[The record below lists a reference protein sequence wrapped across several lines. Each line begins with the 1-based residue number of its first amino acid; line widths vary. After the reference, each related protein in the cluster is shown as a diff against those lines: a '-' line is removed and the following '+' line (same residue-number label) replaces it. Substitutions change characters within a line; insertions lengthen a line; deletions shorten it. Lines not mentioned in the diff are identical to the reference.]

1 MTLIHVHGPKLKYYI
16 NRFAGIGMEINFI
29 PKQILRFQIL
39 GIVLALLVFVQYI
52 GYNNDLSFMGA
63 CNSDESD
70 VLLLEKFIG

>member
-1 MTLIHVHGPKLKYYI
+1 MNFIHVHGPKLKYYI
-16 NRFAGIGMEINFI
+16 NRFGGIGMENNFM
-29 PKQILRFQIL
+29 PKQILYQGLF
-39 GIVLALLVFVQYI
+39 LALLVFVQYI